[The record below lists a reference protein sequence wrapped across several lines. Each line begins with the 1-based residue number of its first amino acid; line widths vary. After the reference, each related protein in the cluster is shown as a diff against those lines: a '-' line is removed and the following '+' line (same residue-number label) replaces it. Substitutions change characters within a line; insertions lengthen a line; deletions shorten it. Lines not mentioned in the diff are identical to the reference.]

1 MEACVNQVGGWLQKR
16 PILNKF
22 TSSVGHRRLLCPAA
36 PLLFH
41 GNCSPPSAQ
50 QLLYAWGRS
59 WVAAAPEW
67 SLQSLCCDHLAN
79 TASVIGVNR
88 GGRPSQIFGVEL
100 RPCRKRLSCD
110 DEEHWGRDDLQPY
123 LSTAVCRD
131 RRLPQVYGMQ
141 NIDHHQP
148 CLVCRQREEQIT
160 CVKFDVSS
168 LNSFQA

>member
-1 MEACVNQVGGWLQKR
+1 MEACVNQVGVGGGWLQKR

-22 TSSVGHRRLLCPAA
+22 TSSAGHRRLLCPA

-41 GNCSPPSAQ
+41 GNCSPPCAQ

-59 WVAAAPEW
+59 WVAEW

-79 TASVIGVNR
+79 TASVIGVNL
-88 GGRPSQIFGVEL
+88 GCQNFGVEL
-100 RPCRKRLSCD
+100 RPWWKSLSCD
-110 DEEHWGRDDLQPY
+110 DEEDWARDDLPPY
-123 LSTAVCRD
+123 LCAAVCRD

-148 CLVCRQREEQIT
+148 CLGCRQRNEQIT